1 MASEPITIQ
10 PAKMGGASGYIISC
24 SSHRNSD
31 FFEGSNQGVQFIAWL
46 RTQYSFPYLISFP
59 QAWYTLSVRV
69 IHMQGGDLHVLQW
82 RRGICNKS
90 EKFALFFVSA
100 DRHRMA
106 AGMTESASW
115 ALQKVLVRLLRR
127 FNGGSRRQRRV
138 SGEGSSSLKRKNLSC
153 VG

>member
-1 MASEPITIQ
+1 MTIQ

-31 FFEGSNQGVQFIAWL
+31 FFEGSNRGVQFIARL

-69 IHMQGGDLHVLQW
+69 IHVQGGDLHVLQW
-82 RRGICNKS
+82 RRGICNNG
-90 EKFALFFVSA
+90 EKFALFFFA
-100 DRHRMA
+100 LRIDTGWLQ
-106 AGMTESASW
+106 GMTESASW
-115 ALQKVLVRLLRR
+115 ALQKVLVRLLRH
-127 FNGGSRRQRRV
+127 FNGGSRHQRRV

>member
-1 MASEPITIQ
+1 MAIQ
-10 PAKMGGASGYIISC
+10 PTKMGGAPGYIISC

-31 FFEGSNQGVQFIAWL
+31 SFEESNRGVQFIARL

-69 IHMQGGDLHVLQW
+69 IHVQGGGPARLTMTAWHLQQRW
-82 RRGICNKS
+82 EICS
-90 EKFALFFVSA
+90 FFFALRI
-100 DRHRMA
+100 DTGWLQ
-106 AGMTESASW
+106 GMTESASW

-127 FNGGSRRQRRV
+127 FNGGSQRQRRV